1 MQGIGCM
8 VGIDSSLSEILIS
21 DFFKFFLTAL
31 LGTPLTVYNISN
43 QKKEARPKKGRCNGT
58 TMRGTAPGLT

>member
-1 MQGIGCM
+1 MQGIGCI

-21 DFFKFFLTAL
+21 DFFKIFVTAL

-43 QKKEARPKKGRCNGT
+43 QKKKKKRDPKRAGATGRPCK
-58 TMRGTAPGLT
+58 APPLD

>member
-8 VGIDSSLSEILIS
+8 VGIDSSLSEILES

-31 LGTPLTVYNISN
+31 LGTPLTVYNIN
-43 QKKEARPKKGRCNGT
+43 NKKKKRDPKRVGATGRPCEAP
-58 TMRGTAPGLT
+58 PLD